1 MVIPVVVSGGI
12 CDHIRMVWKR
22 RVPRSFLPSVAALA
36 VVAGCTPAAPQV
48 VTHTLHRPLTGP
60 CPTDDSVLGRGEF
73 GPEVTSFTATVIGP
87 RMSAPVAASGE
98 TSVVLEDV
106 PPGEDRIFALYGV
119 ASGQARWRGVS
130 APTSVVA
137 GEAAAVEV
145 VMAAVA
151 DVTCARS
158 TGGSRAFHTATPL
171 DDGTVLLVGGAGDMA
186 DASAVCNAECLRAT
200 ATDTAAIYDPRTG
213 ALKPV
218 GRLTSARMFHT
229 AAKLPDGRVVI
240 SGGTAEAFF
249 RAVDTATTPFPVVP
263 TRPLATIE
271 VYDPEDQSFSASG
284 ADPGGARVFAA
295 ATTTLDGAVIITGGI
310 PGEAIPHNLGNA
322 LSTTTVCSGATLQCI
337 PGPPLARA
345 RAGHM
350 IFSIDP
356 EGVFIWGGSVDISND
371 GFQMEHLPTG
381 DASFKMLTVAGM
393 QATRNVF
400 FAAGTRYL
408 DFRFLAAGGLFRR
421 ADGTFSAVDAENNN
435 LAARAY
441 VFDISAGANGGLTPP
456 MNLQSGRIFASAAP
470 LPDGASAIVVGG
482 FSVPANINGLTWEA
496 ADNLELYDEETLQ
509 MLTISV
515 GGEPRTLRQAR
526 AGVTAT
532 GLGDGT
538 VVLVGGYADN
548 AVASTAEVFADI
560 KTPPQAAGF
569 Q

>member
-1 MVIPVVVSGGI
+1 MVIPVVVSGGL

-22 RVPRSFLPSVAALA
+22 RVSRSLLPSVAALA
-36 VVAGCTPAAPQV
+36 VVAGCTPGAPQV

-60 CPTDDSVLGRGEF
+60 CPSDDAVLGRGEF
-73 GPEVTSFTATVIGP
+73 GTEVTSFTATVIGP
-87 RMSAPVAASGE
+87 GMSGPVAATGD
-98 TSVVLEDV
+98 TSVLLEDV
-106 PPGEDRIFALYGV
+106 PPGPDRVFALYGV
-119 ASGQARWRGVS
+119 AGGQARWRGVS
-130 APTSVVA
+130 APTEVLA
-137 GEAAAVEV
+137 GEDAAVQV

-158 TGGSRAFHTATPL
+158 TGGARAFHTATPL
-171 DDGTVLLVGGAGDMA
+171 DDGTVLLIGGAGSMA
-186 DASAVCNAECLRAT
+186 DASAVCNADCLRAT
-200 ATDTAAIYDPRTG
+200 ATDTADIYDPRTG
-213 ALKPV
+213 ELRPV

-229 AAKLPDGRVVI
+229 AAKLPDGRVVVA
-240 SGGTAEAFF
+240 GGTAEAFF
-249 RAVDTATTPFPVVP
+249 RAVDAATTPFPVVP
-263 TRPLATIE
+263 KQPLATIE
-271 VYDPEDQSFSASG
+271 VYDPTTRSFSPLA
-284 ADPGGARVFAA
+284 ADPGGPRVFAA
-295 ATTTLDGAVIITGGI
+295 ATTTVDGAVIITGGI

-322 LSTTTVCSGATLQCI
+322 LSTTTVCSGATLRCG
-337 PGPPLARA
+337 PGPSLARP

-350 IFSIDP
+350 VFTIDP
-356 EGVFIWGGSVDISND
+356 EGVFVWGGSVDISND

-381 DASFKMLTVAGM
+381 STSFTLLRVAGM

-400 FAAGTRYL
+400 FAAGTSYL

-421 ADGTFSAVDAENNN
+421 ADGTFAAVDADNNN

-441 VFDISAGANGGLTPP
+441 VFDLTAGANGGLTRP

-482 FSVPANINGLTWEA
+482 FTVPANINGLTWQA
-496 ADNLELYDEETLQ
+496 ADNLELFDEATLQ

-515 GGEPRTLRQAR
+515 NGEPRTLRQAR

-538 VVLVGGYADN
+538 VVIVGGYANN
-548 AVASTAEVFADI
+548 AVAATAEVFADI

-569 Q
+569 R